1 MIRRSLTL
9 AVLGALALTI
19 GAVALLHRL
28 TEPEAASAV
37 AAAAPAERLAPPGVP
52 PAVEDPPT
60 PVVAQPLNPLVQVE
74 VGAQPPPLPAG
85 PQARSDRLIEI
96 REQRRD
102 TALDQQNA
110 REAARRARL
119 GLPPAPA
126 APAGS
131 APSRRRPM
139 RDS

>member
-9 AVLGALALTI
+9 AVLGTLALTI

-37 AAAAPAERLAPPGVP
+37 AAGAPAERLAPAGVLP
-52 PAVEDPPT
+52 VVEDPPR
-60 PVVAQPLNPLVQVE
+60 PVIARPLNPLVEVE

-85 PQARSDRLIEI
+85 PQARSDRLIEL

-131 APSRRRPM
+131 VPSRRRPV